1 MKRIY
6 LLSLLFTLLFSCQAF
21 AYPVNGVIALYDDSR
36 DIIVVETTLG
46 YSVMEMVSLRMISQ
60 DDQVVGELHSLG
72 YHDMYDKTTGQNV
85 RVCIDDFGLS
95 EREVLDWIKDHL

>member
-1 MKRIY
+1 
-6 LLSLLFTLLFSCQAF
+6 
-21 AYPVNGVIALYDDSR
+21 
-36 DIIVVETTLG
+36 
-46 YSVMEMVSLRMISQ
+46 MISQ